1 VSKHTPG
8 PWRAWH
14 DSYGRFQIMAGGLP
28 LSPSREGA
36 QPGEGE
42 ANAALIASA
51 PDLLAAC
58 EEAAWAIESYCEDHA
73 GERPTD
79 VTVVL
84 PALLSAIAKAGGA
97 K

>member
-1 VSKHTPG
+1 MSSGKQEQDA
-8 PWRAWH
+8 RL
-14 DSYGRFQIMAGGLP
+14 M
-28 LSPSREGA
+28 
-36 QPGEGE
+36 
-42 ANAALIASA
+42 ASA

-58 EEAAWAIESYCEDHA
+58 EEAARAIESYCEDHA

-84 PALLSAIAKAGGA
+84 PALLSAIAKAGGV